1 MRASRFAVLVV
12 LPLFLVLC
20 STGAWAGERG
30 YFGFGLSVTTR
41 GFFLNPEVTALKIA
55 SVVHGMPA
63 ERAGVR
69 AGDTITK
76 VDGLAVAG
84 SKASQLKSHAERDV
98 GQSLRLELRHADGQ
112 VYAVSLVAVA
122 RP

>member
-1 MRASRFAVLVV
+1 MRLIATRFAILLV
-12 LPLFLVLC
+12 FLLC
-20 STGAWAGERG
+20 SASLCAGERG
-30 YFGFGLSVTTR
+30 FFGFGLSATTQ

-55 SVVHGMPA
+55 SVVPGMPA

-76 VDGLAVAG
+76 VDGLTVAG
-84 SKASQLKSHAERDV
+84 SKATQLKSRAERDV

-112 VYAVSLVAVA
+112 VYAVNLVAVA
-122 RP
+122 RH